1 MNGQSVLFLA
11 ACRTVKPGRL
21 LALAIVILLALHAG
35 WVGAQAYPAKPIRVI
50 VPNAPGGTSD
60 ILARLIG
67 SKLTDAWGQR
77 VIVDNR
83 PGANGLIGA
92 EMVARAAPDGYTLL
106 LMDVGNLAIS
116 PSLYPK
122 IPFDMLRDFAP
133 ITTLSYSPHALS
145 THPSVPVRS
154 VKDLIAFAKARP
166 GQLNAPVALG
176 SASQLAAMMFAYR
189 TGINWVYIPVAGSAL
204 NLVVMGEGHMLFMG
218 MLQTLPQVNSGRL
231 RLLAVSSAQRDP
243 ALPDIPA
250 VAETP
255 GLEGFVTGSW
265 QGLLASAHTPP
276 EVVNKINAE
285 VIRILNMPDI
295 RDKLSSQGTAPQTNT
310 PREMGQWLAAEKDR
324 WAKFIK
330 VTGFKLE

>member
-145 THPSVPVRS
+145 THPSVTGAGRPREHDRCSNHSSWRGVTGAPSMPGLAMISSVSRMTFDIAATSRS
-154 VKDLIAFAKARP
+154 EIEPARP
-166 GQLNAPVALG
+166 P
-176 SASQLAAMMFAYR
+176 
-189 TGINWVYIPVAGSAL
+189 SAL
-204 NLVVMGEGHMLFMG
+204 NRPF
-218 MLQTLPQVNSGRL
+218 R
-231 RLLAVSSAQRDP
+231 AVIS
-243 ALPDIPA
+243 
-250 VAETP
+250 TP
-255 GLEGFVTGSW
+255 T
-265 QGLLASAHTPP
+265 
-276 EVVNKINAE
+276 
-285 VIRILNMPDI
+285 
-295 RDKLSSQGTAPQTNT
+295 
-310 PREMGQWLAAEKDR
+310 
-324 WAKFIK
+324 
-330 VTGFKLE
+330 